1 MLIFGVVGPIVS
13 FYHIRSSSKVGIG
26 RCSKS
31 HLLLSAQASALFQMG
46 NLENHGTMN
55 CPGKSMVLRRHRA
68 CFFGMCIHIYIIIY
82 KCIYTSI
89 YIYGLKWMA
98 GKWTWTTMKQPAAE
112 LSSKLHTWPS
122 TMMSLSVLA
131 LSLRYLTC
139 VSYVLFIA

>member
-1 MLIFGVVGPIVS
+1 MYIYIYGYMYIYIYLLFMLIFGVVGPIVS

-68 CFFGMCIHIYIIIY
+68 CFFWYVYPYIYINVYIHIYIWIEVD
-82 KCIYTSI
+82 
-89 YIYGLKWMA
+89 GWQMD
-98 GKWTWTTMKQPAAE
+98 MDNDEAA
-112 LSSKLHTWPS
+112 
-122 TMMSLSVLA
+122 
-131 LSLRYLTC
+131 C
-139 VSYVLFIA
+139 G